1 MLKGHFKVYVG
12 DLFRQWGWRL
22 CGGCILH
29 WRGSGDTKSWSRSCV
44 QCDNSITPAAISPP
58 CKVDPSTT
66 TSCILFTPIEIHIPQ
81 CGIHISSPV
90 PSWARWWIR
99 TQVDISYKA
108 ASSKCLFAFLFY
120 QDVFC
125 IFVTNILPHQD
136 VCAFLLNVNY
146 SRRPLVQ

>member
-1 MLKGHFKVYVG
+1 MLKGHFKVSVG

-44 QCDNSITPAAISPP
+44 QCDNSSIPAAISPSCKLDP
-58 CKVDPSTT
+58 CAFYSHRLKST
-66 TSCILFTPIEIHIPQ
+66 FHIY
-81 CGIHISSPV
+81 ISSPV